1 MNREFSSDSTT
12 ELVAEITTLA
22 GHLNEANARL
32 LALIAES

>member
-1 MNREFSSDSTT
+1 MNRELSSVSTP

-22 GHLNEANARL
+22 GHLNATNARL